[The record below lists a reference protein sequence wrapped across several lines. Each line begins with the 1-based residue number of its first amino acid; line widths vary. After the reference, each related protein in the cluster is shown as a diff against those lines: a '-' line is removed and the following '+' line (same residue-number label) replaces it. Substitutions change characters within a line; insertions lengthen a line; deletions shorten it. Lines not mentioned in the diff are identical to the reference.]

1 MLALRHAVCKST
13 ARLSVSRLAPGLVS
27 TIASSSSFSSR
38 VPSSF
43 GASFATSSQTAL
55 EPETNLFQ
63 PESAMDLV
71 NKIPPLEVTT
81 DRIWCD
87 GGGGPLGHPKVYL
100 CLEKVNEVQTC
111 GYCGLRFVNVGHGHH
126 H

>member
-1 MLALRHAVCKST
+1 MLALRHALTKSS
-13 ARLSVSRLAPGLVS
+13 ARLTVSRLVPGLVS
-27 TIASSSSFSSR
+27 MTSSSSSSR

-43 GASFATSSQTAL
+43 GASFATSTQTSL
-55 EPETNLFQ
+55 ESEINLFQ
-63 PESAMDLV
+63 PVSAMDLV

-81 DRIWCD
+81 DRISCD
-87 GGGGPLGHPKVYL
+87 GGGGALGHPKVYI
-100 CLEKVNEVQTC
+100 CLEKVNEVETC